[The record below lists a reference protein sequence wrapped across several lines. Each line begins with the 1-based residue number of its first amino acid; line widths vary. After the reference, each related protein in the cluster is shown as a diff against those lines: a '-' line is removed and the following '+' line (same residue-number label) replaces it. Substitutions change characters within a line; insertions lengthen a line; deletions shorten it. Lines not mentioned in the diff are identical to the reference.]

1 LDKTVSAGRA
11 LSGTSLKDPLLT
23 TKLYVPT
30 VKPTLVERRRLTELL
45 NGGAR
50 GRLTLISAPAGFGKT
65 TLLSEWS
72 LQSELPT
79 AWVSLDEGDNN
90 LGRFLAYLVAAL
102 RTLREDFGEG
112 VLDPLHSPEPPPIES
127 ILTALINEIATM
139 SEDFVLVLDDYHT
152 VEARPVHDAVAFLL
166 EHLPPPMHLIIAGRT
181 DPPLPLARLLAHGHL
196 TKLSA
201 ADLRFTLEEAVAF
214 LNEAMGVDLSPEDV
228 AALEERTEGW
238 IAGLQMAALSI
249 QGHEDVSG
257 FIAAFAGSNRYVLDY
272 LAEEVLRNQ
281 PEEVQTFLL
290 ETSVLDRLS
299 GPLCNAVTGRSDGQA
314 MVERLEREN
323 LFVVPLDDERRWF
336 RYHHLFSEFLL
347 KELRQTR
354 PDLLPNLHRR
364 ACDWFE
370 HEGLAAEAVS
380 HALAA
385 GDSERAANL
394 VEHIARTT
402 LRRGEL
408 STLRRWLEELSEEL
422 VCARPR
428 LCLFY
433 SWYFLAVGRLDAVEA
448 YLSKAEGGLAP
459 GDGSTDHGEAA
470 RKPAGDPSS
479 DEIIGEV
486 TTIRAAVAGLQGKPS
501 RAMDLSRRATEL
513 LTEDNQ
519 FLRCIIAASQGFAH
533 RSRGDVAAAGQ
544 AFAEVA
550 ALARSVGATYVALL
564 AYKHLAELRMV
575 QGRLRAAADVC
586 RQALD
591 LVAERGQ
598 RLPASSAA
606 HVGMGRLLRE
616 WNELET
622 ATRHLEKGI
631 ALGERGGNVEIVL
644 DGYIALART
653 RQASGDRAGADDTL
667 ESARRLAERHGL
679 DERLARVKA
688 WQARLS
694 AAQGDSWAAMRW
706 LEECGLSADDDLSY
720 PREFEHITLA
730 RMLMTQ
736 GEYDEASKLLERLLS
751 EADAGGRRGRMVEI
765 LMLKA
770 LVLLAQDHRQDAVDV
785 LRRALTLAEPEGYV
799 RIFADEGA
807 PMAALLEQ
815 FLRAREAQTPGAQR
829 SVSPEYVE
837 KLLTAL
843 GYDYMFSSKVRARGA
858 KGPLVEPISER
869 EVEVLYLLA
878 SGTPNREIAA
888 KLFVSLDTVK
898 SHLKH
903 IYNKLGVHS
912 RTQAVARAKEMDLI

>member
-1 LDKTVSAGRA
+1 
-11 LSGTSLKDPLLT
+11 
-23 TKLYVPT
+23 
-30 VKPTLVERRRLTELL
+30 
-45 NGGAR
+45 
-50 GRLTLISAPAGFGKT
+50 
-65 TLLSEWS
+65 
-72 LQSELPT
+72 
-79 AWVSLDEGDNN
+79 LDEGDNN
-90 LGRFLAYLVAAL
+90 LGRFLAYVVAAL
-102 RTLREDFGEG
+102 GTLREGIGEG
-112 VLDPLHSPEPPPIES
+112 ILDPLHSPEPPPVES
-127 ILTALINEIATM
+127 VLTALINEIATTM

-166 EHLPPPMHLIIAGRT
+166 DHLPPPMHLIIAGRT

-201 ADLRFTLEEAVAF
+201 ADLRFTPEEAVAF

-299 GPLCNAVTGRSDGQA
+299 GPLCNAITGRNDGQ
-314 MVERLEREN
+314 VVLERLEREN

-336 RYHHLFSEFLL
+336 RYHHLFSEFLM
-347 KELRQTR
+347 KELRQTS
-354 PDLLPNLHRR
+354 PDLLPGLHRR

-394 VEHIARTT
+394 VEYIARTT

-422 VCARPR
+422 VCTRPR

-433 SWYFLAVGRLDAVEA
+433 SWYFLAVGRLDAAEA
-448 YLSKAEGGLAP
+448 YLSKAEGGLDP
-459 GDGSTDHGEAA
+459 GDGSSDHEEAA
-470 RKPAGDPSS
+470 RKPAADSSS

-586 RQALD
+586 HQALE

-616 WNELET
+616 RNELES
-622 ATRHLEKGI
+622 ATRHLEEGI
-631 ALGERGGNVEIVL
+631 ELGELGGNVEIVL

-653 RQASGDRAGADDTL
+653 RQASGDRVGADDTL
-667 ESARRLAERHGL
+667 ETARRLAEKHAL

-688 WQARLS
+688 WQARLW
-694 AAQGDSWAAMRW
+694 AAQGDSWAAIRW

-736 GEYDEASKLLERLLS
+736 GEHDEASMLLERLLS
-751 EADAGGRRGRMVEI
+751 EAESGGRRGRMVEI
-765 LMLKA
+765 LMLEA
-770 LVLLAQDHRQDAVDV
+770 LVLLAQNHRQDAVDV
-785 LRRALTLAEPEGYV
+785 LRRSLTLAEPEGYV
-799 RIFADEGA
+799 RIFADEGT

-815 FLRAREAQTPGAQR
+815 FLKAREARTPGAHR

-837 KLLTAL
+837 NLLRAL
-843 GYDYMFSSKVRARGA
+843 GYDYMFSSKVRAHGA
-858 KGPLVEPISER
+858 KGLLVEPISER
-869 EVEVLYLLA
+869 EIEVLYLLA